1 MQDILIMEHYNIHFS
16 PTGGTKKVA
25 DIICGT
31 LEGDFHEVDL
41 CSNIEQMSLC
51 EEDICL
57 VSVPSYG
64 GRVPGAAIGMLK
76 NLTGH
81 GAKAVL
87 NCVYGNRAWEDTL
100 TELQDTL
107 EGQGFRCVAAL
118 ATVAEHSIFR
128 QFATGRPDEKDK
140 TELIEMAGKIQD
152 RLDEDFTGPL
162 VLEGSHGTYKEFGGS
177 PLKPYGNESCS
188 DCGLCAR
195 KGPVAA
201 IDSQNPKATDPEKCI
216 SCMRCISICP
226 KGARG
231 VDPELLATISERISP
246 LLGGRKDNHL
256 FL

>member
-1 MQDILIMEHYNIHFS
+1 MEHYNIHFS
-16 PTGGTKKVA
+16 PTGGTRKVA
-25 DIICGT
+25 DIICSALDG
-31 LEGDFHEVDL
+31 EFNEIDL
-41 CSNIEQMSLC
+41 CSNIEKLSLC

-64 GRVPGAAIGMLK
+64 GRVPATAIERLK
-76 NLTGH
+76 KISGNR
-81 GAKAVL
+81 AKAVL

-107 EGQGFRCVAAL
+107 EEQGFRCVAAL

-140 TELIEMAGKIQD
+140 TELIEMAGKIQE
-152 RLDEDFTGPL
+152 RLNEDFTGQL
-162 VLEGSHGTYKEFGGS
+162 VLEGNHGTYKAFGGS
-177 PLKPYGNESCS
+177 PLKPFGNESCS
-188 DCGLCAR
+188 GCGLCA
-195 KGPVAA
+195 KKCPVGA
-201 IDSQNPKATDPEKCI
+201 IDAQNPKATDPEKCI

-231 VDPELLATISERISP
+231 VDPSLLATIAERISP
-246 LLGGRKDNHL
+246 NLGGRKDNHL

>member
-1 MQDILIMEHYNIHFS
+1 MKYYNIHFS

-25 DIICGT
+25 DIICCA
-31 LEGDFHEVDL
+31 LEGDFNEIDL
-41 CSNIEQMSLC
+41 CSNIDLTSLC
-51 EEDICL
+51 KDDICV

-64 GRVPGAAIGMLK
+64 GRVPATAIKRLK
-76 NLTGH
+76 CISGN
-81 GAKAVL
+81 GAKAIL

-107 EGQGFRCVAAL
+107 EELGFRCVAAL

-140 TELIEMAGKIQD
+140 TELIELAGKIQE
-152 RLDEDFTGPL
+152 RLDEGFTGPL
-162 VLEGSHGTYKEFGGS
+162 VLEGSHRTYKEFGGS
-177 PLKPYGNESCS
+177 PLKPFANESCS
-188 DCGLCAR
+188 GCGLCAR
-195 KGPVAA
+195 KCPVAA
-201 IDSQNPKATDPEKCI
+201 IDVQNPKATDPGKCI

-231 VDPELLATISERISP
+231 VDPALLATIAERISP
-246 LLGGRKDNHL
+246 HLGGRKDNHL